1 MRVPSV
7 RNIRCVWPA
16 GRVLGEG
23 PWWSTMEH
31 ALYWVDI
38 KNPAI
43 LRYRY
48 SDGGKDIWESPQMV
62 GAFAPRSSGGFV
74 GAFKN
79 GIHTFE
85 LSEAERHFSLTPFA
99 IPEDHSD
106 TDRFNDAKCHPDGS
120 FWAGTMD
127 DAEIDVR
134 GWFYRLDGAGG
145 LERKHG
151 PFAVCNGPAFDSTGR
166 MAYFTDSARRII
178 FRQDLAAGRSSRLE
192 EFAQFPEGFG
202 YPDGM
207 TVDADGRLWIAFW
220 DGAKVACL
228 TPSGDLV
235 VTVDLPVQRPTSCAF
250 GGPGMD
256 RLYVTS
262 ASIGLDV
269 KEARDG
275 GLWEVELEGAVGIPP
290 VPYRG

>member
-1 MRVPSV
+1 L
-7 RNIRCVWPA
+7 
-16 GRVLGEG
+16 LGEG
-23 PWWSTMEH
+23 PWWSPGEQ

-48 SDGGKDIWESPQMV
+48 RDGGKDIWQSPQMI
-62 GAFAPRSSGGFV
+62 GAFAPRSSGGYI
-74 GAFKN
+74 GAFKS
-79 GIHTFE
+79 GIHIFE
-85 LSEAERHFSLTPFA
+85 LSEAVRSFSPVPFA
-99 IPEDHSD
+99 IPGDHGG

-127 DAEIDVR
+127 DAETDVR
-134 GWFYRLDGAGG
+134 GWFYRLDSEGA

-151 PFAVCNGPAFDSTGR
+151 PFAICNGPAFDGSGR
-166 MAYFTDSARRII
+166 MSYFTDSARRVI
-178 FRQDLAAGRSSRLE
+178 FRQDFVAGADSQLE
-192 EFAQFPEGFG
+192 EFARFPDSFG

-207 TVDADGRLWIAFW
+207 TVDADGRLWVAFW

-228 TPSGDLV
+228 TSSGELA
-235 VTVDLPVQRPTSCAF
+235 VTIDLPVQRPTSCAF

-269 KEARDG
+269 KEAQDG
-275 GLWEVELEGAVGIPP
+275 GLWEVELEGAVGLPL
-290 VPYRG
+290 VSYRG